1 MASLNPDTDWYDQ
14 MNSILSRVDERIT
27 VMKEKISSPGK
38 FSKRGEV
45 RERMHESVL
54 DPPTLPLQTT
64 HLQQPSPPSSS
75 VVHWTDLAAL
85 QTQLKIQNQA
95 IESLSQKLREMER
108 EKESQKCH
116 IQTLQEEVYR
126 LREKEEMRQSP
137 GVDRRTEQWRREV
150 GHELSSLRGH
160 ISRAVLLG
168 NPEESFGSKLC
179 REEIENL
186 QREVDSLKT
195 RLRRHEEDAFHQ
207 QTETRRRFEDSFK
220 TLDELTDNCRT
231 QSSELV
237 KTVSQYSQTKEEV
250 RQIRAIVSEL
260 KEEVRCSARD
270 RGPVSRQTF
279 PSSSFHGIAEH
290 PNHTCTL
297 DLGASL
303 LPQRHGGEVRVK
315 EVASDSEDS
324 SLTPSLAEVSSDDL
338 SWLDDRD
345 PALRPSQAGLKLFG
359 SDLEEENADLL
370 DNARDPDLSSD
381 LDLDDL

>member
-1 MASLNPDTDWYDQ
+1 

-195 RLRRHEEDAFHQ
+195 RLSERQSQLKDHHASNLACNSQTSIGDMRRTAFHQ

-324 SLTPSLAEVSSDDL
+324 SLTPSLA
-338 SWLDDRD
+338 
-345 PALRPSQAGLKLFG
+345 
-359 SDLEEENADLL
+359 
-370 DNARDPDLSSD
+370 
-381 LDLDDL
+381 